1 MEAFLLE
8 SISAEIDD
16 CEKKEHK
23 TLMLFMK
30 QAIDPNTGESLT
42 RDDLIINGSVLLY
55 PLSKCWLTIEERDLL
70 PQEIL

>member
-8 SISAEIDD
+8 SISAEIDH

-23 TLMLFMK
+23 TLLLFMK
-30 QAIDPNTGESLT
+30 KAIDPDTGESLT
-42 RDDLIINGSVLLY
+42 RHDLILNGTVLLY

>member
-23 TLMLFMK
+23 TLLLFMK
-30 QAIDPNTGESLT
+30 KAIDPNTGQSLT

-55 PLSKCWLTIEERDLL
+55 PFSNCCLTIEEQDLL